1 MTVPERDKERYD
13 RGFRKKGEL
22 DALATTLKHSLLL
35 QVRPLKSRKELVHL
49 FGRQPPQDL
58 VLNGSARKPV
68 DDTQEQPFPS
78 LAGSTQQQAGF
89 FFPNDPQV
97 SYASRFTSRSRADRG
112 D

>member
-49 FGRQPPQDL
+49 FG

-68 DDTQEQPFPS
+68 DDPS

-97 SYASRFTSRSRADRG
+97 SCASRFTSLPH
-112 D
+112 

>member
-1 MTVPERDKERYD
+1 MTVPERDNERYD

-49 FGRQPPQDL
+49 FGRQPPQGL
-58 VLNGSARKPV
+58 VLNGSARNPV
-68 DDTQEQPFPS
+68 DDPS

-97 SYASRFTSRSRADRG
+97 SCASRFTSLPH
-112 D
+112 